1 MVIWVVKFSMD
12 RYKIRKVFGQ
22 KRGSDGDN
30 FYLKFIIK
38 FRKTKLYIFITS
50 FYATF

>member
-38 FRKTKLYIFITS
+38 FTKKNIYLLTS